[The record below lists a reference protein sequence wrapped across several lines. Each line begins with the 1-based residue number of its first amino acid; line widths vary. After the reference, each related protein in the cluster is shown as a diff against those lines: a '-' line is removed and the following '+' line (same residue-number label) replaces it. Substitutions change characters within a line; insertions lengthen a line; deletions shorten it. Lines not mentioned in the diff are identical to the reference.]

1 MRADIDLMAGSLDA
15 RVKQLPA
22 RPLNERA
29 RVSEYHA
36 DRAVTPAISK
46 PPDLARASDR
56 PPRWLGLV
64 KNAKS
69 RDDRANRHRGMSDQ
83 LAMSAFANSI
93 GWRLQPSSTDNP
105 ACSGAALFP
114 GVSLS

>member
-1 MRADIDLMAGSLDA
+1 
-15 RVKQLPA
+15 LPA

-69 RDDRANRHRGMSDQ
+69 RDDREPPFGDVGSI
-83 LAMSAFANSI
+83 AMSAFANSI
-93 GWRLQPSSTDNP
+93 GWRLNRFHRQ
-105 ACSGAALFP
+105 SGM
-114 GVSLS
+114 